1 MDIEN
6 SEIINTEDDL
16 LEGKRHNPKL
26 EILDELLRMLG
37 ANISQLDDI
46 LGLNI
51 KQETLKNKKV
61 VNHYYNMIPKLKKC
75 YNSDMLNCLHKNSL
89 EKQKFPAVNMLRQT
103 LKCNNIKMN
112 PLVVCKGYDKTSGKK
127 IVERSYIFKQ
137 I

>member
-1 MDIEN
+1 
-6 SEIINTEDDL
+6 
-16 LEGKRHNPKL
+16 
-26 EILDELLRMLG
+26 
-37 ANISQLDDI
+37 
-46 LGLNI
+46 
-51 KQETLKNKKV
+51 
-61 VNHYYNMIPKLKKC
+61 
-75 YNSDMLNCLHKNSL
+75 MLNCLHKNSL